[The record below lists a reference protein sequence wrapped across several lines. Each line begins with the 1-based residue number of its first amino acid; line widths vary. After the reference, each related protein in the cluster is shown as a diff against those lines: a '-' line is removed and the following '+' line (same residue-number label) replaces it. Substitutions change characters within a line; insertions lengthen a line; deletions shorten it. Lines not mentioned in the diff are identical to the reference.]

1 VRSQTYGVGNAGVI
15 ALQINDTLQ
24 SESVVTPWV
33 TLEPPVENR
42 MGNATST
49 NPIDAI
55 ASSVP
60 KTPTYA
66 EAQGWIIGE
75 KGEIILTAQASTVT
89 PHNPSLTPA
98 TFCNG
103 S

>member
-1 VRSQTYGVGNAGVI
+1 
-15 ALQINDTLQ
+15 LQINDTLQ

-33 TLEPPVENR
+33 TLDPPVENR
-42 MGNATST
+42 MGNATSI
-49 NPIDAI
+49 NPNSSAL

-75 KGEIILTAQASTVT
+75 KSEIILTAQASTVT